1 MKYRLIKNSLNNI
14 YNPKETVLKNR
25 GINNINKYINLNDD
39 DLHDYNLLDNID
51 LAVEC
56 LLKHIE
62 NQSNIHIIVDSDTD
76 GYTSASILY
85 NYLKLI
91 SPEINLSYSIHTG
104 KQHGISDDIIIP
116 ENIQLL
122 LIPDAATN
130 DVEQC
135 KLLKNK
141 GVDIIILDH
150 HIQDKENP
158 YAIIINNQTCDYPN
172 KQLSGVGI
180 VYKFLQVLDEAT
192 WNYYADN
199 FLDLV
204 ALGLIGDMMD
214 IREYETKRL
223 IDKGLSKI
231 RNKMFKALIDKQSFS
246 MGTDITINNVQFYI
260 VPLINAMIRAGD
272 YEEKELMFRAFIET
286 DEVFKYKPRRKSKN
300 DPEPEEIDETIYNR
314 VARLCANAKNR
325 QNNSKDKDVKKL
337 FEYIKEKNIDN
348 DKVMFINTTNIL
360 DNNMT
365 GVVAMEVAR
374 KFNKPCLLLRRKEGT
389 EDYYAGSGRN
399 CSNSPLQNLKELLE
413 ETNLFDFV
421 QGHDNAFGLGIKK
434 ENIRKAIEYINGKL
448 KDVDFDYYYEVDFI
462 LDIEDLSIGFIKELD
477 ELKSIYGMGINEAYV
492 LINNINVNK
501 SDFIIMGKESNSWK
515 FVFNN
520 EIAFVKF
527 KCNEEDKILNW
538 LNDGWS
544 DEETIEINVI
554 GKAGVNNYN
563 GILTPQI
570 IIESYE
576 IVSKE

>member
-25 GINNINKYINLNDD
+25 SINNINKYFNLNDD
-39 DLHDYNLLDNID
+39 DLHDYNLLSNID

-62 NQSNIHIIVDSDTD
+62 NQSNIHIVVDSDVD

-85 NYLKLI
+85 SYLKLI
-91 SPEINLSYSIHTG
+91 NPEINLSYSIHTG
-104 KQHGISDDIIIP
+104 KQHGLSDDIKIP
-116 ENIQLL
+116 EDINL
-122 LIPDAATN
+122 LILPDAGTN
-130 DVEQC
+130 DTEQC
-135 KLLKNK
+135 KELKEK
-141 GVDIIILDH
+141 GIDIIILDH

-158 YAIIINNQTCDYPN
+158 YAIIINNQTCNYPN

-180 VYKFLQVLDEAT
+180 VYKFLQALDEVT
-192 WNYYADN
+192 WSYYADN

-231 RNKMFKALIDKQSFS
+231 RNKMFKALIDKQSYS
-246 MGTDITINNVQFYI
+246 IGTDITINNVQFYI

-272 YEEKELMFRAFIET
+272 YEEKELMFRAFIKT
-286 DEVFKYKPRRKSKN
+286 DEAFKYKPRRKSKN
-300 DPEPEEIDETIYNR
+300 DPEPEEIDETIYDR

-325 QNNSKDKDVKKL
+325 QNNSKDKDVEKL

-348 DKVMFINTTNIL
+348 DKVMFVNATDIL

-365 GVVAMEVAR
+365 GVVAMEVAK
-374 KFNKPCLLLRRKEGT
+374 KFNKPCLILRKKEDT
-389 EDYYAGSGRN
+389 ENYYAGSGRN

-421 QGHDNAFGLGIKK
+421 QGHDNAFGVSIKK
-434 ENIRKAIEYINGKL
+434 ENIKKAIEYINKKL

-462 LDIEDLSIGFIKELD
+462 LDIEDLSISFIKELD

-501 SDFIIMGKESNSWK
+501 SDFIIMGKKSNSWK
-515 FVFNN
+515 FLFNN

-527 KCNEEDKILNW
+527 NCNEEDEILNW
-538 LNDGWS
+538 LNDGWG
-544 DEETIEINVI
+544 DEETIEINIV
-554 GKAGVNNYN
+554 GKCNINSYN

-570 IIESYE
+570 IIEAYE
-576 IVSKE
+576 VLTKE